1 MSEKDNIKKL
11 IEDKGVQFRQ
21 FAIDNVE
28 VRQEE
33 DGEGE
38 EKGRTLRLCHA
49 HQAPGTEDYGQLV
62 RPRQE
67 CAGRIAYAAAAH

>member
-38 EKGRTLRLCHA
+38 KLIIKAVSYTHLTLPTKA
-49 HQAPGTEDYGQLV
+49 
-62 RPRQE
+62 
-67 CAGRIAYAAAAH
+67 